1 MKTTNKQFLVWLLI
15 LTTVCVSGGTL
26 AGCTGQKT
34 EQTALT
40 DEQKKQV
47 LVDNVIMTKDGLK
60 FTCSREDLLR
70 QGITSE
76 EYEDYLRQM
85 REGGEFFKASL
96 DSLDPDERSY
106 YFFFFDLSK
115 VDTTGM
121 DKRLIIIDSAHGDT
135 LDMSNPHKISN

>member
-1 MKTTNKQFLVWLLI
+1 MKTTNKKFLVGLLI
-15 LTTVCVSGGTL
+15 LTAVCVSGGTL

-47 LVDNVIMTKDGLK
+47 LTDNVIMTKDGLK

-85 REGGEFFKASL
+85 KEGGEFLKASL
-96 DSLDPDERSY
+96 DSLGPDERSY
-106 YFFFFDLSK
+106 FFFDLSK

-121 DKRLIIIDSAHGDT
+121 DKRLIIIDNTHGDT

>member
-15 LTTVCVSGGTL
+15 LVAVCVSGGTL

-34 EQTALT
+34 DQTALT

-47 LVDNVIMTKDGLK
+47 LIDNVIMTKDGLK

-96 DSLDPDERSY
+96 DSLGPDERSY
-106 YFFFFDLSK
+106 FFFDLSK

-121 DKRLIIIDSAHGDT
+121 DKRLIIVDSTHGDT